1 MSEGKLLSGVTKV
14 TTVNNNQY
22 IPLTDESGN
31 TTIITLNNLK
41 SAVLGGMDLNALEDG
56 IFIMFHHNNPNDN
69 YPRMVKPHQWPGY
82 QNGGQIAE
90 GVVIVEGGH
99 VLVVAPTESPSNL
112 LWSSA
117 KISGGGTT
125 TGDRLVAM
133 ADWNGQSNTSKQI
146 QASTSAA
153 ITNTASYAPGYCNLY
168 SRVNSNGKGMTAG
181 RWWLPSVAEMMMI
194 YANMRKINYALSL
207 INGADQLV
215 ESWYWTSTEY
225 SDEYAWYLSLDDG
238 NLYLWDTKA
247 SAHYRVRAVSA
258 FLY

>member
-56 IFIMFHHNNPNDN
+56 IFIMFHRNSDN
-69 YPRMVKPHQWPGY
+69 YPLMVKPHKWSGY
-82 QNGGQIAE
+82 QNSGEIAE

-99 VLVVAPTESPSNL
+99 VLVVAPTESPTNL

-117 KISGGGTT
+117 AVSGGGVTT
-125 TGDRLVAM
+125 SDRVTAM

-215 ESWYWTSTEY
+215 ESWYWTSTEN
-225 SDEYAWYLSLDDG
+225 SPEFAWYLYLDDG
-238 NLYLWDTKA
+238 DIRWRAKA
-247 SAHYRVRAVSA
+247 SDRGLVRAVTA